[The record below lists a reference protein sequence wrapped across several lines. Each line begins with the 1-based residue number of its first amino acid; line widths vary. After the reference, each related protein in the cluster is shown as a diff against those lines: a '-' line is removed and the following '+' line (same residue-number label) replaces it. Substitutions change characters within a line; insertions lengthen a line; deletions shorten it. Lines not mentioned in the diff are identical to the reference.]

1 MNYQTILTAAAPTA
15 NLFLDAGFP
24 TSRNMA
30 LIDGKPLIVH
40 ALECSAHP
48 SEPAV
53 VVVNRDEEGTEYR
66 CSPVLL
72 SHPLARYVV
81 ESSSSVKGALAS
93 ALLGMGEI
101 DLDRPLLLAPG
112 DAIIQSPF
120 SELLQSAPNDAS
132 ALTVAFQS
140 SNPRWSYLKEN
151 ELGEVIEVAEKRV
164 VGRLATTGHFFF
176 RRAQDFLDAS
186 AWVLTNNAMVQDR
199 FFVSTA
205 FNYLISI
212 GKSISPIEISRQ
224 EYFSYSKPHDFIRQS
239 T

>member
-1 MNYQTILTAAAPTA
+1 MTYQTIVTAAAPTA

-30 LIDGKPLIVH
+30 LIEGKPLIVH
-40 ALECSAHP
+40 AIECSAHP

-53 VVVNRDEEGTEYR
+53 VVVNRDEEGTQYR
-66 CSPVLL
+66 CSPALL
-72 SHPLARYVV
+72 SHPLTRYVV
-81 ESSSSVKGALAS
+81 ESSSSMKGALAS

-101 DLDRPLLLAPG
+101 DLERPLLLAPG
-112 DAIIQSPF
+112 DGIIQSPF
-120 SELLQSAPNDAS
+120 SELLQTAPNDAS
-132 ALTVAFQS
+132 ALTIAFQS
-140 SNPRWSYLKEN
+140 SNPRWSYLKES
-151 ELGEVIEVAEKRV
+151 ELGEVIQVAEKRV

-212 GKSISPIEISRQ
+212 GKSIYPIEISRQ
-224 EYFSYSKPHDFIRQS
+224 EYFSYSKPHDFIRQDS
-239 T
+239 